1 MPAKKRTEQTKRT
14 PPTSTTTST
23 SHTSA
28 DQHHRLRHSGPSI
41 TTRASAGAA
50 SSKPPSAP
58 AHPEPTPESTP
69 TPKGLR
75 EKKLLAEVSPPGA
88 RTPFTKF
95 LYVLLSV
102 VLLLLVWYIYGMV
115 ILLERLKEEVGWWG
129 IIVGD
134 PGGMPRWETWKGW
147 GFGSGQGGGE
157 GGRAEA
163 QKGGDLE
170 GSLNA
175 LAVALGISPMQVASA
190 VRPLV
195 PQASL
200 TSIAL
205 KTEETGGSKALRI
218 LFEDTSPNDRDRV
231 DTTRVA
237 EEFANRLRI

>member
-1 MPAKKRTEQTKRT
+1 MPAKKRTDQTKRT
-14 PPTSTTTST
+14 SPTSTTTST

-41 TTRASAGAA
+41 ATRASVGAA
-50 SSKPPSAP
+50 PSKPLSAS

-95 LYVLLSV
+95 LYALLFI
-102 VLLLLVWYIYGMV
+102 VLLLLVWYTYGMV
-115 ILLERLKEEVGWWG
+115 VLLERLKEEVGWWG

-134 PGGMPRWETWKGW
+134 PGGMPRWETWKG
-147 GFGSGQGGGE
+147 FGSGWGGGE

-163 QKGGDLE
+163 QEGGDLE
-170 GSLNA
+170 RSLNA
-175 LAVALGISPMQVASA
+175 LADALGISPIQVASA
-190 VRPLV
+190 VKPLV

-200 TSIAL
+200 TSIAS
-205 KTEETGGSKALRI
+205 KTEETGGSKAVRI
-218 LFEDTSPNDRDRV
+218 LFEDTSPNDKDRV

-237 EEFANRLRI
+237 EEFVNRLKI